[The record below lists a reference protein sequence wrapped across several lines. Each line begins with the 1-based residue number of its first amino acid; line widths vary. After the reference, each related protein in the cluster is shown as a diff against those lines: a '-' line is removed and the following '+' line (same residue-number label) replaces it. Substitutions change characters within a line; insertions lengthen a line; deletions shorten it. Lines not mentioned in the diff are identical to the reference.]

1 MAIYAISD
9 LHLSFDVNKPMNV
22 FGKLWDNY
30 EEKIKED
37 WISKVKENDTVIIPG
52 DISWG
57 MTLKEIKKDFKY
69 IDDMP
74 GKKIILKGN
83 HDYYFTT
90 KTKLENFFKECNFN
104 SINILYNNEIEL
116 EEYVLCGTRG
126 WGSNESKDLD
136 LDKKLIRREEIR
148 LENSLMQ
155 GKKISNGKKDILV
168 AMHFPPFT
176 GKFCDIMKNY
186 NVKKCIYG
194 HLHGFGHTMV
204 KEGIIDGI
212 EYVMVSCDF
221 TKFKLV
227 RL

>member
-57 MTLKEIKKDFKY
+57 RTLKEIKKDFKY
-69 IDDMP
+69 IDDMT

-104 SINILYNNEIEL
+104 SINILYNNAIEL

-186 NVKKCIYG
+186 NVKKLTRY
-194 HLHGFGHTMV
+194 
-204 KEGIIDGI
+204 
-212 EYVMVSCDF
+212 
-221 TKFKLV
+221 
-227 RL
+227 